1 MGKLLFMVQVA
12 GVPRKAEE
20 RKVTYRAVEQIER
33 HKIPLHVVQP
43 SVPSGILTLGILKK

>member
-20 RKVTYRAVEQIER
+20 RKVTYRAVEQIEM
-33 HKIPLHVVQP
+33 HKMPLHVVQP
-43 SVPSGILTLGILKK
+43 SVPSGILILRTLKK